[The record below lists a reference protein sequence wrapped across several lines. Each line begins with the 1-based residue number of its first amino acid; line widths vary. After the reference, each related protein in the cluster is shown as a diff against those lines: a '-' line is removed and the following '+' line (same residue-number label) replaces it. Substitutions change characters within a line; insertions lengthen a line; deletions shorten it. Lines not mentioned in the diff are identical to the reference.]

1 MRKFVVSYYS
11 LGRSKASGVKIIFIK
26 VEQSSVTD
34 WGGRGREGKEE
45 GLGKQKH

>member
-34 WGGRGREGKEE
+34 WGGGVRKEKEE
-45 GLGKQKH
+45 GLGK